1 MKRFDLSEIMR
12 NAHRTYKYSGKKQGK
27 TFGEVLKATWR
38 LAKLQENFSQ
48 EAMKART
55 DKFLSERNEVMNKA
69 AKATDMRDTITSVFP
84 LLLTTTQI
92 VLITVHITL
101 EINQIIQQWIK
112 EPN

>member
-12 NAHRTYKYSGKKQGK
+12 NAHRTYKYSGRKQGK

-55 DKFLSERNEVMNKA
+55 DKFLSERNEVMSKA
-69 AKATDMRDTITSVFP
+69 AKATRHEGYNNLNIPASAYY
-84 LLLTTTQI
+84 
-92 VLITVHITL
+92 
-101 EINQIIQQWIK
+101 N
-112 EPN
+112 PNSTHYGAHYVGD

>member
-69 AKATDMRDTITSVFP
+69 AKDMRDTITSVFP

-92 VLITVHITL
+92 VLITVHIMS
-101 EINQIIQQWIK
+101 EINQFIQ
-112 EPN
+112 